1 MTLRN
6 LHGKRVLVTGAASG
20 IGRATAL
27 AFASMGADL
36 LLCDLVAERLAAV
49 RDEVCAFGVNCTSF
63 GVDVA
68 DEAAMHAFS
77 LQVHAQGGP
86 LDVLVN
92 NAGIGYLGAFLDSP
106 LDAWRRTLGINLMGV
121 VHGLRC
127 FLPQMHEAGGPR
139 RIVNVASVA
148 GIAPAPNM
156 SVYAASKSAV
166 IGLSESLSMELR
178 LRNSRVGL
186 TVVCPGIINTAITH
200 NANNVSPSIDAA
212 QLAKLQAYYEAKGVH
227 ADVVAHAIV
236 DAVRSGRELVLVG
249 PFARPLYHLRRLS
262 RSLLRRVLLIDAR
275 KMGYC

>member
-6 LHGKRVLVTGAASG
+6 LRGKRVLVTGAASG

-27 AFASMGADL
+27 AFASQGAEL
-36 LLCDLVAERLAAV
+36 VLCDLNTNRLAPMRDAV
-49 RDEVCAFGVNCTSF
+49 SALGVNCVTF
-63 GVDVA
+63 GVDVS

-77 LQVHAQGGP
+77 AQVHAQGGP
-86 LDVLVN
+86 LDILVN
-92 NAGIGYLGAFLDSP
+92 NAGIGYLGGFLDSP
-106 LDAWRRTLGINLMGV
+106 SDAWRRTLGVNVMGV

-127 FLPQMHEAGGPR
+127 FLPQMHAAGGSR
-139 RIVNVASVA
+139 RVVNVASVA
-148 GIAPAPNM
+148 GVAPAPNM
-156 SVYAASKSAV
+156 SAYAASKSAV

-212 QLAKLQAYYEAKGVH
+212 QLAKLRAYYEAKGVH

-249 PFARPLYHLRRLS
+249 PFAKPLYHLRRLS
-262 RSLLRRVLLIDAR
+262 RVLLRHVMLADAR